1 MERKW
6 KRLSERIMYRAEAGL
21 SNRAF
26 FVHWIWFESVC
37 LRVCLSS
44 CVWEKDWKGMSEG
57 NSHQITLA
65 PPPPP
70 PPLLSLV
77 QSSQPGVGVGYANPG
92 RLSACP
98 FRGSRAARCFLHT
111 HPHSCRVLRTWMV
124 EPSQQVSHTI
134 MRVCVWERAETF
146 LETHSSLL
154 LSSVLL
160 SYCSF
165 PPSSSTPLCC
175 FPCPSSSP
183 LPLQLH

>member
-165 PPSSSTPLCC
+165 PPSSRTPLCC